1 MGIGTDGYGQA
12 LSSVDATSGSTQ
24 TATFWN
30 NLRIDIAK
38 CRGHQTGNNELL
50 NLSEPVSTT
59 PSAGQVQII
68 SEAVRAQ
75 YDTMAD
81 SCVTNKRVCAVGQ
94 GSAEAIANGVGTIT
108 HSVTTAFTSALAAR
122 YFFNAGGQIRFS
134 GSRVG
139 TAASTKD
146 TSWTNLLQQ
155 QGTIFMDYT
164 GTGQAIAGTPSN
176 SFGTSTSIG
185 FFDLTT
191 SNQQIYIKNAT
202 AGTYAENYYRVLAR
216 LNTAFGSGTE
226 PTSIIFTIEF
236 TDADTGDQT
245 GLGAPVDEFVTGTL
259 TSTVSMFRPSGSNV
273 SVTGPTIA
281 SPTFSGS

>member
-1 MGIGTDGYGQA
+1 MNY
-12 LSSVDATSGSTQ
+12 SG
-24 TATFWN
+24 
-30 NLRIDIAK
+30 
-38 CRGHQTGNNELL
+38 
-50 NLSEPVSTT
+50 V
-59 PSAGQVQII
+59 
-68 SEAVRAQ
+68 
-75 YDTMAD
+75 
-81 SCVTNKRVCAVGQ
+81 
-94 GSAEAIANGVGTIT
+94 
-108 HSVTTAFTSALAAR
+108 TAFT
-122 YFFNAGGQIRFS
+122 
-134 GSRVG
+134 
-139 TAASTKD
+139 D
-146 TSWTNLLQQ
+146 TYYYNSYDEIIPVLPSNQK
-155 QGTIFMDYT
+155 
-164 GTGQAIAGTPSN
+164 AIAGTPSN

-202 AGTYAENYYRVLAR
+202 AGTYAENYYRVLAK